1 MRLSL
6 LLLLTLATAACAEE
20 PKNYAVDYVLS
31 CQDSCTDVCAVAD
44 LDTCK
49 AGCEQS
55 YGWTTTQEPAIADC
69 GMEWDAA
76 ALDCQGS
83 IACTSDG
90 ALFQT
95 NNAACTTRVTA
106 WNTCTQ

>member
-6 LLLLTLATAACAEE
+6 LLLLALATAACAEE

-31 CQDSCTDVCAVAD
+31 CNDSCAD
-44 LDTCK
+44 LCNTADLEACK
-49 AGCEQS
+49 AGCEKS
-55 YGWTTTQEPAIADC
+55 YGWTANQEPAVPDC

-83 IACTSDG
+83 ISCTSDG

-95 NNAACTTRVTA
+95 SNEACTIRVTA
-106 WNTCTQ
+106 WNTCIR